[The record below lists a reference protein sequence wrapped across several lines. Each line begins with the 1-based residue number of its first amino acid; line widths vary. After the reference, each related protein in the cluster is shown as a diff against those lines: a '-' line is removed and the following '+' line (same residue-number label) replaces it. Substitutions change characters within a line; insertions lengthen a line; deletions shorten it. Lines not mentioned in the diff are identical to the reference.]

1 MRHFDCNL
9 KVHSLFTEF
18 VRVAGLNYTNDNYSD
33 RLKRKSKFSSHNGSL
48 LNNTSKNNIAYFQDT
63 TQHFFPIGAPFCELA
78 DGM

>member
-33 RLKRKSKFSSHNGSL
+33 RLKRKRKFSSHNGPL
-48 LNNTSKNNIAYFQDT
+48 LNSASENNIAYFQDT
-63 TQHFFPIGAPFCELA
+63 KQHFLPVGAPFCELA

>member
-18 VRVAGLNYTNDNYSD
+18 VRVAGLNYTNDNYSN
-33 RLKRKSKFSSHNGSL
+33 RLKHKRKFSSHNGPL
-48 LNNTSKNNIAYFQDT
+48 LNGSRENNTAYFQDT
-63 TQHFFPIGAPFCELA
+63 TQHFLPVGAPFCELA